1 MDKDVQA
8 QAVRQMLESARLP
21 DTAVDALLSEA
32 TDPEYWRHF
41 CPALSVGQSSSRD
54 VCEETALDSAEIAEL
69 TEKLRAEGYFRTR
82 AMLPSPLIHKMR
94 ACVEQLRA
102 RSWPLVFSFVFDEFW
117 AILRTASLERLVSAF
132 LDQGY
137 LQTAAIWTYYVS
149 PRKGS
154 TGWAPHV
161 DGSGEQRL
169 SVWLPLTDATLDNGC
184 MYVIP
189 RNLVPES
196 LAEDYREWG
205 SIEKSELSRLLQGSR
220 ALPAEA
226 GCVLGW
232 DQNLIHWGSVS
243 SGSTI
248 PRISIA
254 AEFIAA
260 RAKPHRSE
268 LPLLDT
274 MSLPTFEQRLY
285 SIGRSMSDYN
295 RFEPLMNR
303 FAEVAQRLM
312 AKYKQ

>member
-1 MDKDVQA
+1 MDRDVQT

-21 DTAVDALLSEA
+21 GAAVDALLNDA
-32 TDPEYWRHF
+32 TDSDYWRHF
-41 CPALSVGQSSSRD
+41 CPALSVGTSSWRD
-54 VCEETALDSAEIAEL
+54 LREACTLDSADIAQL
-69 TEKLRAEGYFRTR
+69 AEKLGTEGYFRTK
-82 AMLPSPLIHKMR
+82 AILPIPLIHKMR
-94 ACVEQLRA
+94 ACVEQLR
-102 RSWPLVFSFVFDEFW
+102 SQNWPPVFAFVFDEFW
-117 AILRTASLERLVSAF
+117 AILRTASLDRLVSAF
-132 LDQGY
+132 LGQEY
-137 LQTAAIWTYYVS
+137 KQTSAIWTYYVS
-149 PRKGS
+149 ARKGS

-161 DGSGEQRL
+161 DGSGDHRL

-189 RNLVPES
+189 RNLVPGS
-196 LAEDYREWG
+196 LPADYREWG
-205 SIEKSELSRLLQGSR
+205 TVEKGELSRLLQGSR
-220 ALPAEA
+220 ALPADA

-254 AEFIAA
+254 VEFIAA
-260 RAKPHRSE
+260 RAKPNNTE
-268 LPLLDT
+268 YPLLAT
-274 MSLPTFEQRLY
+274 TSLPTFEQRLY

-312 AKYKQ
+312 ARYKQ